1 MILTTDQE
9 EARRLDANAMGMRR
23 GVAIAALFDE
33 QAPFD

>member
-1 MILTTDQE
+1 MILTTDQ